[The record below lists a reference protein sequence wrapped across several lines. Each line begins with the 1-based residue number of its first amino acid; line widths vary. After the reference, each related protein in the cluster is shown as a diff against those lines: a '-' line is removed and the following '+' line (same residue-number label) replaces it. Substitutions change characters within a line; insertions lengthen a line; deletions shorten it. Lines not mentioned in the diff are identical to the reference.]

1 VKVLSTVEEQ
11 IGFQVDGELAVVEEE
26 TAFLVAR
33 AADPDDWLV
42 RFEKSPGFAAREWAE
57 NMVLVYNRRLSRP
70 SAGPPTPPGVQ
81 PASYEPNPE
90 DKGVGA
96 MTERAGANW
105 VRFTYF
111 KLSLEK
117 VEEVKKIYHEEIV
130 PTVREQW
137 GNVDIFL
144 LEPVDKEDD
153 FISCTMWE
161 SQADGDIYEASGVYE
176 EAVDK
181 IAHGF
186 AGPSTLKSYEIP
198 YRA

>member
-1 VKVLSTVEEQ
+1 MIE
-11 IGFQVDGELAVVEEE
+11 
-26 TAFLVAR
+26 R
-33 AADPDDWLV
+33 AA
-42 RFEKSPGFAAREWAE
+42 
-57 NMVLVYNRRLSRP
+57 
-70 SAGPPTPPGVQ
+70 
-81 PASYEPNPE
+81 
-90 DKGVGA
+90 
-96 MTERAGANW
+96 ANW

-111 KLSLEK
+111 KLSPEK

-176 EAVDK
+176 EAVEK

-186 AGPSTLKSYEIP
+186 TGPSTLKSYEIP